1 VQINHRL
8 LATAVLVVAVIAGV
22 LAWRRLRPGFARAAV
37 LALAGAVALQYV
49 LGIATLLAVVPV
61 WLGTLHQ
68 SIAVLV
74 LATALA
80 LLLPATG
87 EGRDLARHISN
98 GGIFVLFLVNGM
110 RIRRSEIARGIANWR
125 FFGPLML
132 FVFGAMALAGV
143 GFASL
148 ASGWLPPLVALGF
161 IYLGCLPST
170 IQSATSYTSLANGNV
185 ALAVVGAALINI
197 AGVFISAPLF
207 ALLGGGGA
215 DEIGSEAVI
224 RIGLILVL
232 PFVIGQAVQ
241 DRVIERVA
249 AQRARIVWLDRAVI
263 GLAVYVAFSGAVEQG
278 LARLFTPRD
287 WTLLVALVLML
298 LALALS
304 AAWCVGGALG
314 LPRADRI
321 TFLFAGSQKS
331 VAIGAP
337 LAAILF
343 PSSAAGF
350 VIAPLLLYHLAQLVL
365 AAPLATR
372 LARG

>member
-1 VQINHRL
+1 MLLPRL
-8 LATAVLVVAVIAGV
+8 AILKD
-22 LAWRRLRPGFARAAV
+22 PM
-37 LALAGAVALQYV
+37 
-49 LGIATLLAVVPV
+49 
-61 WLGTLHQ
+61 
-68 SIAVLV
+68 IAVLLV
-74 LATALA
+74 TTTLAFV
-80 LLLPATG
+80 LPATG
-87 EGRDLARHISN
+87 EGREIARHISN

-125 FFGPLML
+125 FFAPLML
-132 FVFGAMALAGV
+132 FVFGGMALAGL

-148 ASGWLPPLVALGF
+148 AAGVLPPLVALGF

-170 IQSATSYTSLANGNV
+170 IQSATSYTSLAHGNV

-197 AGVFISAPLF
+197 AGVFVSAPLF
-207 ALLGGGGA
+207 ALLGGGAAG
-215 DEIGSEAVI
+215 EIGSEAVI

-232 PFVIGQAVQ
+232 PFVIGQVVQ
-241 DRVIERVA
+241 DRVIERIA
-249 AQRARIVWLDRAVI
+249 AQREKIAWLDRAVI

-278 LARLFTPRD
+278 LASLFAPAD
-287 WTLLVALVLML
+287 WAVLVALVLVL
-298 LALALS
+298 LALALG
-304 AAWCVGGALG
+304 AAWGVSGLLG
-314 LPRADRI
+314 LPRADRV

-343 PSSAAGF
+343 PASAAGF

>member
-1 VQINHRL
+1 ML
-8 LATAVLVVAVIAGV
+8 L
-22 LAWRRLRPGFARAAV
+22 RRLPV
-37 LALAGAVALQYV
+37 L
-49 LGIATLLAVVPV
+49 TDPM
-61 WLGTLHQ
+61 
-68 SIAVLV
+68 IAVLV
-74 LATALA
+74 ISTTLA
-80 LLLPATG
+80 LVLPATG
-87 EGRDLARHISN
+87 EERAIATHIST
-98 GGIFVLFLVNGM
+98 GGIFLLFLVNGM
-110 RIRRSEIARGIANWR
+110 RIRRSEIARGMANWR
-125 FFGPLML
+125 FFGPLMI

-143 GFASL
+143 VFASL
-148 ASGWLPPLVALGF
+148 AQGVLPPLVALGF

-170 IQSATSYTSLANGNV
+170 IQSATSYTSLAHGNV

-207 ALLGGGGA
+207 ALLGGGDA
-215 DEIGSEAVI
+215 AAIGTEAVL

-241 DRVIERVA
+241 PWVIERLA
-249 AQRARIVWLDRAVI
+249 DQRARIVWLDRTVI

-278 LARLFTPRD
+278 LARMFAAAD
-287 WTLLVALVLML
+287 WVVLVVLVLVL
-298 LALALS
+298 LAAALG
-304 AAWCVGGALG
+304 AAWAIGGLLG

-331 VAIGAP
+331 VATGAP

-343 PSSAAGF
+343 PPAAAGF

-365 AAPLATR
+365 AAPLASR

>member
-1 VQINHRL
+1 MLPRRLPLLTDPMILVL
-8 LATAVLVVAVIAGV
+8 LAM
-22 LAWRRLRPGFARAAV
+22 
-37 LALAGAVALQYV
+37 
-49 LGIATLLAVVPV
+49 
-61 WLGTLHQ
+61 
-68 SIAVLV
+68 
-74 LATALA
+74 TALA
-80 LLLPATG
+80 FVLPATG
-87 EGRDLARHISN
+87 AGREIARHISN

-110 RIRRSEIARGIANWR
+110 RIRRREIARGFANWR

-143 GFASL
+143 GFAGL
-148 ASGWLPPLVALGF
+148 AAGTLPPLVALGF
-161 IYLGCLPST
+161 VYLGCLPST
-170 IQSATSYTSLANGNV
+170 IQSATSYTSLAQGNV

-207 ALLGGGGA
+207 ALLGGGAAG
-215 DEIGSEAVI
+215 EIGTEAVI

-232 PFVIGQAVQ
+232 PFVIGQVVQ
-241 DRVIERVA
+241 SRVIERVA
-249 AQRARIVWLDRAVI
+249 AQRARIAWLDRAVI

-278 LARLFTPRD
+278 LASRFAPAD
-287 WTLLVALVLML
+287 WVVLVALVLVL
-298 LALALS
+298 LALALG
-304 AAWCVGGALG
+304 AAWGVSGLLG

-343 PSSAAGF
+343 PASVAGF

-365 AAPLATR
+365 AAPLAAR